1 MFGVGAWDVDLE
13 AGKILNAKFHHMGI
27 ILFPSWLYKMTLA
40 SKAIFLSVGMLEGSG
55 GCASTFENGS

>member
-13 AGKILNAKFHHMGI
+13 VGKILNAKFHHMGI

-40 SKAIFLSVGMLEGSG
+40 SKAIFFVSRYAQREWRVCLH
-55 GCASTFENGS
+55 FW